1 MTRVPAW
8 LFGLL
13 GLAAVCLLAS
23 LLIGAVPTGPA
34 DLLAAAR
41 GDDSTAAIVIRELRL
56 PRALTAF
63 AVGGLLALAGSLLQ
77 VLLRNPLAD
86 PYILGVSGG
95 ASVSALSAMLFG
107 MGAAVIAVS
116 AFGGALITILLVF
129 LLARARGPS
138 GSERLLLTGVILAS
152 GFGAIISLLL
162 TLAPTSALPGMIY
175 WLLGDLDYVQQPLA
189 GIVVLAVGLGIAMT
203 DARTLNVFARGERVA
218 ATLGEDPG
226 RLRWKI
232 YLLTA
237 LLTSVAVTLAGAIGF
252 IGLLVPH
259 LLRLLGFTDHRLLL
273 PAAVLLGGSLLTAAD
288 TLARWLLAPAS
299 LPVGVVTALI
309 GVPVFLFLLSRSGG
323 RS

>member
-1 MTRVPAW
+1 MTRGPVW
-8 LFGLL
+8 LAGLL
-13 GLAAVCLLAS
+13 LLAPLCLLAA
-23 LLIGAVPTGPA
+23 LLAGTVETGPA
-34 DLLAAAR
+34 DLLAALR
-41 GDDSTAAIVIRELRL
+41 GDNSTTALVIRELRL

-95 ASVSALSAMLFG
+95 ASVSALTAMLLG
-107 MGAAVIAVS
+107 LGTALIMVS
-116 AFGGALITILLVF
+116 AFGGALITIVLVF
-129 LLARARGPS
+129 VLARMRAPA

-152 GFGAIISLLL
+152 GFGAVVSLLL
-162 TLAPTSALPGMIY
+162 TLAPASALPGMIF
-175 WLLGDLDYVQQPLA
+175 WLLGDLAYARQPLA
-189 GIVVLAVGLGIAMT
+189 GLIVLALGLIVAMS
-203 DARTLNVFARGERVA
+203 DARSLNVLARGERVA
-218 ATLGEDPG
+218 ATLGENPD

-237 LLTSVAVTLAGAIGF
+237 LLTAVAVTLAGAVGF
-252 IGLLVPH
+252 VGLLVPH

-273 PAAVLLGGSLLTAAD
+273 PAAVLLGGSLLTLAD
-288 TLARWLLAPAS
+288 TLARWILSPMS

-309 GVPVFLFLLSRSGG
+309 GVPVFLFLLSRGD